1 MQLDNPL
8 WRYALKVYSHPSVE
22 QACLAAQGVGLHVNT
37 LLLCGWLATQG
48 KRYQPEYYAAVLGL
62 WRDPV
67 LDPLRRVRYQVREM
81 CQKYP
86 ELESCYQHLKQSEL
100 AAEQVDIALLWQ
112 LYQRQ
117 PSPAAQST
125 SAEAVSAKAL
135 TQININ
141 RYLKTVDMD
150 STRVVACGNQLVDA
164 LSLLDE

>member
-37 LLLCGWLATQG
+37 LLLCRWLAIQG
-48 KRYQPEYYAAVLGL
+48 ERYQPENYAAVLSL

-67 LDPLRRVRYQVREM
+67 LSPLRRVRYQVRDM
-81 CQKYP
+81 RQKSP

-117 PSPAAQST
+117 PSSVAGST
-125 SAEAVSAKAL
+125 SDKAVSANAL
-135 TQININ
+135 TQINISG
-141 RYLKTVDMD
+141 YLKTVEKD
-150 STRVVACGNQLVDA
+150 SAKVVACCNQLVDVLI
-164 LSLLDE
+164 LSD